1 MKTIPAAC
9 YSNNVKNGLGIA
21 VGLFAWIIS
30 GAGIAFYFVD
40 SVYQDRYLSWTL
52 FGIWISENIFI
63 FGKSQCQK
71 TVRIQFSAVW
81 INSMVATCRVGCWC
95 CIDDNIIEPL
105 TVVDEEIQPEGQI
118 KSERII
124 MDPYAQ
130 PQVVKIA
137 EPEAVFTVDS
147 TAA

>member
-1 MKTIPAAC
+1 MASGFQRTF
-9 YSNNVKNGLGIA
+9 SFLVSLNVK
-21 VGLFAWIIS
+21 
-30 GAGIAFYFVD
+30 
-40 SVYQDRYLSWTL
+40 
-52 FGIWISENIFI
+52 
-63 FGKSQCQK
+63 K

-105 TVVDEEIQPEGQI
+105 TVVDEEILPEGQI
-118 KSERII
+118 TSEQII
-124 MDPYAQ
+124 MDPNDSLMIVDAQ
-130 PQVVKIA
+130 PQVVKIS